1 MRSVAIL
8 YVILVGWPGCR
19 LCDRGCGYARGLRL
33 GVWGVK
39 GTAQVITE
47 LTILYFKENQNFG
60 EATRLPVLGSRFLLP
75 FTIRIYAKAQMHM
88 YILKGGVTLVTIFLK
103 R

>member
-19 LCDRGCGYARGLRL
+19 LCNRGCGHAGGLRL

-47 LTILYFKENQNFG
+47 LTILYFKENQNHG
-60 EATRLPVLGSRFLLP
+60 EANASSSPWLSLSFAVHNSHLC
-75 FTIRIYAKAQMHM
+75 
-88 YILKGGVTLVTIFLK
+88 
-103 R
+103 

>member
-19 LCDRGCGYARGLRL
+19 LCNRGCGHAGGLRL

-47 LTILYFKENQNFG
+47 LTILYLRNIKITEKQ
-60 EATRLPVLGSRFLLP
+60 TRLAVLGSHFLLP
-75 FTIRIYAKAQMHM
+75 FIIHIYAQAH
-88 YILKGGVTLVTIFLK
+88 ILLGSSIST
-103 R
+103 

>member
-19 LCDRGCGYARGLRL
+19 LCNRGCGHAGGLRL

-47 LTILYFKENQNFG
+47 LIILYFKEKQNHG
-60 EATRLPVLGSRFLLP
+60 EANASSSPWLSLSFAADTYVHI
-75 FTIRIYAKAQMHM
+75 IRKHIRELDH
-88 YILKGGVTLVTIFLK
+88 VTN
-103 R
+103 

>member
-19 LCDRGCGYARGLRL
+19 LCNRGCGHAGGLRL
-33 GVWGVK
+33 CVWGVK

-47 LTILYFKENQNFG
+47 LTILYFKENQNHG
-60 EATRLPVLGSRFLLP
+60 EENASSSHFLLP
-75 FTIRIYAKAQMHM
+75 FTIHIYAKAQIH
-88 YILKGGVTLVTIFLK
+88 K
-103 R
+103 RAGPRD